1 MTSEYVNATGL
12 QRKAFFPRAPGIDL
26 DSEGGAERIG
36 KQVQWEK
43 KGLSW
48 FHKPREKGSINAP
61 HV

>member
-26 DSEGGAERIG
+26 DSEGGVERIG

-43 KGLSW
+43 KKVYHG
-48 FHKPREKGSINAP
+48 FINPERKRA
-61 HV
+61 